1 MFFRLVRKIVARRAR
16 QQQKV
21 LMGDFEIE
29 YLISEGDKFDF
40 GVNYLQ
46 CGNYTFVKRHGG
58 EEFAPY
64 VCMSDIV
71 LSEAMG
77 WSLIRTQTLADG
89 CPHCDFRFKK
99 GAATQISS
107 KTPEV
112 QESIERIRKK
122 EAEQDAVDRDS
133 AALHPRQ

>member
-1 MFFRLVRKIVARRAR
+1 MR
-16 QQQKV
+16 QAWQSHLCEKKR
-21 LMGDFEIE
+21 GR
-29 YLISEGDKFDF
+29 
-40 GVNYLQ
+40 GV
-46 CGNYTFVKRHGG
+46 
-58 EEFAPY
+58 FAPY

-77 WSLIRTQTLADG
+77 WGLIRTQTLADG

-122 EAEQDAVDRDS
+122 EAKSIRIDTT
-133 AALHPRQ
+133 